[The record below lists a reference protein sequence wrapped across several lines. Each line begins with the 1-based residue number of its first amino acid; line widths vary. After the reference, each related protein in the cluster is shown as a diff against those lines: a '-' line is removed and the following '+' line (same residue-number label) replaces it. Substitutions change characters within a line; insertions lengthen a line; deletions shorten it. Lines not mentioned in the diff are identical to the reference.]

1 MAGFAAH
8 TTSLIGR
15 AHRTMGPLLL
25 IILLFAIAW
34 VVLILPKQRELKRHN
49 ALVASLEV
57 GDEVMTGSGIY
68 GTLTEI
74 AEDRVRL
81 EVAPG
86 LEVTLAR
93 RAVAAKIP
101 PHAEAVDGTEPTELT
116 ATGPEGD
123 STPDTIA
130 DALEAPADEDVDQ

>member
-1 MAGFAAH
+1 MA
-8 TTSLIGR
+8 
-15 AHRTMGPLLL
+15 LLL
-25 IILLFAIAW
+25 PVALLGLFY
-34 VVLILPKQRELKRHN
+34 VFLILPKQRELKRHN

-81 EVAPG
+81 RVAPG
-86 LEVTLAR
+86 VEVTLAR

-101 PHAEAVDGTEPTELT
+101 APVTDGPDRDEITGTAGTPEMAAPAEGD
-116 ATGPEGD
+116 ATGPE
-123 STPDTIA
+123 
-130 DALEAPADEDVDQ
+130 

>member
-1 MAGFAAH
+1 MAGFAARP
-8 TTSLIGR
+8 TSLIGR
-15 AHRTMGPLLL
+15 THRTMGPLLL

-68 GTLTEI
+68 GTLTGI
-74 AEDRVRL
+74 AEDKVRL
-81 EVAPG
+81 EVASG

-101 PHAEAVDGTEPTELT
+101 APRPAVDD
-116 ATGPEGD
+116 ATGPEAEN
-123 STPDTIA
+123 TPDITA